1 MDLSFHAANAVSGVL
16 FLYYGSACLFAN
28 GMVDEFERYGLS
40 SFRRLTGALEVLG
53 AVGLAVGYVIPPVSA
68 VSAGG
73 LAALM
78 ALGLV
83 VRVRVRDPFV
93 EMLPALFLLGVNL
106 FILVRLT

>member
-1 MDLSFHAANAVSGVL
+1 
-16 FLYYGSACLFAN
+16 
-28 GMVDEFERYGLS
+28 
-40 SFRRLTGALEVLG
+40 
-53 AVGLAVGYVIPPVSA
+53 
-68 VSAGG
+68 
-73 LAALM
+73 M